1 MVDQDDLDIL
11 ASLADSDFEFEDDD
25 DLGEAICSS
34 NASPKSTSITAGS
47 QTQQQHGEQTG
58 VASALT
64 VEKMAGK

>member
-34 NASPKSTSITAGS
+34 NASPKSTSMAAGS
-47 QTQQQHGEQTG
+47 QSRQHGEQTG
-58 VASALT
+58 VSSALT